1 MGKDVV
7 GVRIEDREKVLP
19 KAGCVVGLGKIRR
32 EEMERVAIDRRGF
45 RYGICEKRAP
55 FPGPCQALAVR
66 ASVPRMAVCARW
78 ERRRARPTP
87 GGNQIESE

>member
-1 MGKDVV
+1 M
-7 GVRIEDREKVLP
+7 GVRIEDREKALP
-19 KAGCVVGLGKIRR
+19 KAGCVVGLRKSGR
-32 EEMERVAIDRRGF
+32 EEMERVAIDTRGF
-45 RYGICEKRAP
+45 RYGICENRAP

-87 GGNQIESE
+87 GENRIESE